1 MVSEA
6 DPVTVGTYFLAP
18 KKHSTTSHFPCEVPT
33 EALPHQNLCDFWE
46 CWMSNSPY
54 ITKYFL
60 ITSCIPTLYWTNYS
74 FPEEKNN
81 SKKPSNSQNLMQTCP
96 ELIYPEK
103 CIVHIYTDRKLPTAS
118 EKLHKT
124 PVKNKPSV

>member
-1 MVSEA
+1 MELALGLIEA
-6 DPVTVGTYFLAP
+6 DPVTVRTYFLAP
-18 KKHSTTSHFPCEVPT
+18 KKHSTTSNFPCEVPT

-74 FPEEKNN
+74 FPEEKKELKKTLKF
-81 SKKPSNSQNLMQTCP
+81 SKPDANVSRTHLS
-96 ELIYPEK
+96 
-103 CIVHIYTDRKLPTAS
+103 
-118 EKLHKT
+118 
-124 PVKNKPSV
+124 